1 MRILAMSAATLAG
14 TAEAS
19 SWGGSKNLTQG
30 NRFVDVRAHA
40 LPTGMAQGVLTHPQP
55 VSDENEAD
63 EAEEHDVEFL
73 EARKDAPVTF
83 ESAELRRASRIP
95 PRHRER
101 RCWPL
106 VQSPR
111 KRLACRSLI

>member
-30 NRFVDVRAHA
+30 NRFVDVSAHA

-83 ESAELRRASRIP
+83 ESP
-95 PRHRER
+95 
-101 RCWPL
+101 
-106 VQSPR
+106 VQ
-111 KRLACRSLI
+111 RLCRVRSMHSAVGIRVFQGWEDANGSSVQ